1 MAVRGNGELYALALA
16 QAGAWVGS
24 RLRGIRTA
32 ILGPRGRRV
41 RPLRARFHR
50 GANRRARGR
59 RILDL
64 GGGPGQHS
72 VALALR
78 GGQVVWHDVS
88 RSYLEIARSRAAAS
102 GARVEFSLGY
112 LEDARRFQSA
122 PFDLVFCRVCWHYC
136 RSDRRFARLLYS
148 LLKPGGA
155 AYIDCNT
162 PAFAR
167 STGLRTLQSYLN
179 SALGF
184 KVGHPYPPR
193 GRIAKLFHAFPAE
206 RVSVDYSS
214 EWNDRVL
221 FVKSLRQ
228 PAACPSPAEATQA
241 APNVTSRCQ
250 NT

>member
-1 MAVRGNGELYALALA
+1 MHSLWHRPEHGWDPVSAEYAPQYSAHADAEFDPSVLDSIEGQIGAL
-16 QAGAWVGS
+16 
-24 RLRGIRTA
+24 
-32 ILGPRGRRV
+32 
-41 RPLRARFHR
+41 
-50 GANRRARGR
+50 RGR